1 MRTMPLFAWRLAEN
15 AARSAAVG
23 LFNKTPR
30 LHVMSYAGP
39 PAPAMATARHNAYV
53 YAPRLAAVKPRTAV
67 GSSRLAVLRV
77 CTMFHDSVV
86 SLHVVATSAAVRNAT
101 HLVCERPR
109 PYASLSDLHASLSDP
124 HASLSDPHA
133 SLSDPRVFFTRALP
147 VAVVHEADPE
157 LGLGAARPDF
167 LRDKRQRREAGGGRR
182 APWALRR
189 ASRPI
194 PCPSQHHVLR
204 SVGTDTRVPGLGSK
218 STGTL
223 ARWSGLC
230 SDSALPSTE
239 SKGDSSST
247 SARPSTSRTGPMRWR
262 GLRCTHCCSWL
273 RGWLKRFQV
282 ASLSSPWSLAPLS
295 ATTQSAL
302 RGRLCPF
309 SSGICAMS
317 VKKKQSRAVF
327 GRGINEPTQAVPLLT

>member
-133 SLSDPRVFFTRALP
+133 SLSDPHAFVIRPARLVIRPARLVIRP
-147 VAVVHEADPE
+147 AR
-157 LGLGAARPDF
+157 LLYARPTSGC
-167 LRDKRQRREAGGGRR
+167 R
-182 APWALRR
+182 
-189 ASRPI
+189 SRSRSGTRTWRS
-194 PCPSQHHVLR
+194 PSRL
-204 SVGTDTRVPGLGSK
+204 
-218 STGTL
+218 L
-223 ARWSGLC
+223 A
-230 SDSALPSTE
+230 
-239 SKGDSSST
+239 
-247 SARPSTSRTGPMRWR
+247 
-262 GLRCTHCCSWL
+262 
-273 RGWLKRFQV
+273 
-282 ASLSSPWSLAPLS
+282 
-295 ATTQSAL
+295 
-302 RGRLCPF
+302 
-309 SSGICAMS
+309 
-317 VKKKQSRAVF
+317 
-327 GRGINEPTQAVPLLT
+327 